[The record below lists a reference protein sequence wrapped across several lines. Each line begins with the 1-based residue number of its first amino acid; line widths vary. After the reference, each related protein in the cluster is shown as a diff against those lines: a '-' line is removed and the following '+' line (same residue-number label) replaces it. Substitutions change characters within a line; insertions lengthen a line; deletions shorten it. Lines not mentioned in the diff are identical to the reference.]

1 MAKIITR
8 TWKARGSNG
17 RRVKRTA
24 YGYTLMVNGQRERRV
39 SEEWTTKEE
48 ALAALLARQKEIAAG
63 QVERTPER
71 TLGQLAEE
79 YLVYKKAKPSLR
91 EDTRYLERQF
101 LPAFGS
107 SLPVRKLTTPLIA
120 QWERRRSADAS
131 PYTVANE
138 LTVFKHM
145 LRRARKWGYLD
156 TVPEIEMP
164 KEPRGRDR
172 YLSEDEI
179 VRLLDAR
186 DRSTNPALG
195 PLVRVAINTGMR
207 RGEMLDLEW
216 ERLNLSTSTITLY
229 DTKNGEPRSVP
240 INSAVYAVLVALEP
254 DPEKRTGLVF
264 RSPEGGRSSSRFTK
278 CFATALRRAG
288 IHGFRFHDL
297 RGRVPHGHAGT
308 GPHGRQGSAGPQD
321 LHPDLALQPPLGRP
335 QAGRRRGPGGAH
347 PGPESG
353 DDGTSDC
360 TWGRLATKTGP

>member
-107 SLPVRKLTTPLIA
+107 SLPVRKLTTPMIA

-145 LRRARKWGYLD
+145 LRLARKWGYLD

-207 RGEMLDLEW
+207 RG
-216 ERLNLSTSTITLY
+216 RCSTWS
-229 DTKNGEPRSVP
+229 
-240 INSAVYAVLVALEP
+240 
-254 DPEKRTGLVF
+254 
-264 RSPEGGRSSSRFTK
+264 
-278 CFATALRRAG
+278 
-288 IHGFRFHDL
+288 
-297 RGRVPHGHAGT
+297 
-308 GPHGRQGSAGPQD
+308 GSG
-321 LHPDLALQPPLGRP
+321 
-335 QAGRRRGPGGAH
+335 
-347 PGPESG
+347 
-353 DDGTSDC
+353 
-360 TWGRLATKTGP
+360 

>member
-107 SLPVRKLTTPLIA
+107 SLPVRKLTTPMIA

-145 LRRARKWGYLD
+145 LRLARKWGYLD

-164 KEPRGRDR
+164 KDPG
-172 YLSEDEI
+172 DEI
-179 VRLLDAR
+179 ATCPRTRSSGSSTPATAR
-186 DRSTNPALG
+186 RTRPSARWCGWPSTRAC
-195 PLVRVAINTGMR
+195 A
-207 RGEMLDLEW
+207 
-216 ERLNLSTSTITLY
+216 
-229 DTKNGEPRSVP
+229 
-240 INSAVYAVLVALEP
+240 
-254 DPEKRTGLVF
+254 
-264 RSPEGGRSSSRFTK
+264 GGRCSTWS
-278 CFATALRRAG
+278 
-288 IHGFRFHDL
+288 
-297 RGRVPHGHAGT
+297 
-308 GPHGRQGSAGPQD
+308 GSG
-321 LHPDLALQPPLGRP
+321 
-335 QAGRRRGPGGAH
+335 
-347 PGPESG
+347 
-353 DDGTSDC
+353 
-360 TWGRLATKTGP
+360 